1 MSPNKCKIPISW
13 EGETHYVTYFSIGKA
28 DRDVGIMYDYLE
40 EYTVVN
46 EKGEEVDYDLLSNGE
61 LDKLHSI
68 VEEALDRAFP
78 SEPDEDPYYDDPEL
92 PEDYFDVKD

>member
-1 MSPNKCKIPISW
+1 MSKCKVPISW

-28 DRDVGIMYDYLE
+28 DRDVGIDYDYLE

-46 EKGEEVDYDLLSNGE
+46 EKGEEVDYDALTKEES
-61 LDKLHSI
+61 KRLHEI
-68 VEEALDRAFP
+68 VEEAIGEAFP
-78 SEPDEDPYYDDPEL
+78 DEPDEDPYYDDPEL